1 MPDAR
6 GRAAGDAFYTLFPHA
21 TWGILHGFLGGDM
34 RVRRALP
41 LGALVVLTCSAASR
55 GAEESRLLAHSPTL
69 SKTQVV
75 FAYGGYLWSVPR
87 EGGDAR
93 QLTTGG
99 HEGAPVLSP
108 DGKWILFT
116 GQYDGNIDVFVIPAE
131 GGEPKRLTW
140 HPGADIA
147 DGWTPDGKKV
157 LFHSNRESYADFD
170 RVYTVPVEGGPAE
183 VLPMWRGE
191 AAWFSPDGGSI
202 AYVPNE
208 IWQTSWKRYRGGQ
221 STPIYIVRLSDL
233 ALEKVPRED
242 SNDKHPVWF
251 GDTVYFLSDR
261 SGPVTLFAYERKTRT
276 VKQVIDNKGL
286 DFKSLSAG
294 PDALVY
300 EQFGGIYIFNPS
312 SGKSAKVD
320 VRIAGDL
327 PSTRPHYEKV
337 ADRIQNAGISPSGAR
352 AVFEARGEI
361 FTVPADK
368 GDARN
373 LTHTPRV
380 AERDPAW
387 SPDGKSIAFFSD
399 ESGEYELHIVDQSGL
414 GAGKKINLGNPPS
427 FFYAPLWSPD
437 SKKIAYTDKRL
448 NLWYVDLEKGM
459 PVKVTTDR
467 FDDPTSTMN
476 ESWSPD
482 SKWLT
487 YSKFLGNHLRTVF
500 VYSLDAGKES
510 QITDGIS
517 DARYPVFD
525 KGGKWLLFAASTDV
539 GLSSGWL
546 DLSSFQHPILRN
558 IYAAALKKGDPSPVE
573 PQSDEEKTAEEKKDA
588 GGDKAKEADQRK
600 AGEKGKEGEKKKEEP
615 AKVVIDLDGIGQR
628 IVSLPMKAA
637 RYEGLDAGK
646 AGTLFLTEIVDVPRF
661 GQPNPATVSKFDF
674 TTRKTEPFLGGIRAF
689 AVSANGEKVLYRQ
702 GEGWFIAGTAAAP
715 KQGDGALKLDGME
728 TYVDPREEWNQM
740 YHEVWRIERDFL
752 YDPNLHGLNL
762 AATEKKY
769 SVYLKGLG
777 GRADLNY
784 LFDEMLGEITIG
796 HMFIAGGDTPKPNQ
810 VRGGLLGADYK
821 IENGRYRF
829 ARIYNG
835 ENWNPEL
842 HAPLTQP
849 GVDVKVG
856 DYLLEVEGRD
866 VRPPAEVY
874 SFFENTAGKQIKIRV
889 GPSPDGQDS
898 RQVTVVPLGSEF
910 ALRNRAWEEDNR
922 RKVDELSG
930 GKLAYVHVPDTAVG
944 GWLNFNRFYFA
955 QVDKQ
960 GAVIDERYNHG
971 GEVADYI
978 IDMLKRPLRNCAVS
992 REGEKFCSPLAQIYG
1007 PKTMIINEMS
1017 GSGGDALPWMFRQ
1030 DKVGPLVG
1038 TRTWG
1043 GLVGIYGY
1051 PPLMDGGLVT
1061 APRVAIYGLHGEWE
1075 VENHGIPPDI
1085 EVENDPASVAAGH
1098 DRQLERAVEV
1108 TMEALK
1114 NHAVV
1119 IPDHPPYPNYHKK

>member
-1 MPDAR
+1 
-6 GRAAGDAFYTLFPHA
+6 
-21 TWGILHGFLGGDM
+21 M

-108 DGKWILFT
+108 DGKWIAFT

-674 TTRKTEPFLGGIRAF
+674 TTRKTEPFLSGIRAF

>member
-1 MPDAR
+1 MAVV
-6 GRAAGDAFYTLFPHA
+6 
-21 TWGILHGFLGGDM
+21 I
-34 RVRRALP
+34 
-41 LGALVVLTCSAASR
+41 GALLALGWAGVTR
-55 GAEESRLLAHSPTL
+55 GAEETPLLAHSPTL

-75 FAYGGYLWSVPR
+75 FAYGEYLWSVPR

-99 HEGAPVLSP
+99 QEGAPVFSP
-108 DGKWILFT
+108 DGKWIAFT
-116 GQYDGNIDVFVIPAE
+116 GQYDGNVDVFVIPAE
-131 GGEPKRLTW
+131 GGEPMRLTW
-140 HPGADIA
+140 HPGVDIA
-147 DGWTPDGKKV
+147 TGWTPDGKKV
-157 LFHSNRESYADFD
+157 LFHSNRESHADFD
-170 RVYTVPVEGGPAE
+170 RLYTVPVEGGPAE

-191 AAWFSPDGGSI
+191 AACFSPDGTRI

-221 STPIYIVRLSDL
+221 TTPIYIVRLSDL
-233 ALEKVPRED
+233 ALEKVPRENW
-242 SNDKHPVWF
+242 NDKDPVWF

-261 SGPVTLFAYERKTRT
+261 NGPVTLFAYDTKAKT
-276 VKQVIDNKGL
+276 VKQVIDNQGL
-286 DFKSLSAG
+286 DFKALSAG

-300 EQFGGIYIFNPS
+300 EQFGGIYLFNPS

-320 VRIAGDL
+320 IRIAGDL

-337 ADRIQNAGISPSGAR
+337 ADRIDNAGISPSGAR

-361 FTVPADK
+361 FTVPAEK
-368 GDARN
+368 GDVRN
-373 LTHTPRV
+373 LTHTPAV
-380 AERDPAW
+380 ADRDPSW

-414 GAGKKINLGNPPS
+414 ASVKKINLGNPPS
-427 FFYAPLWSPD
+427 FFYGPLWSPD

-448 NLWYVDLEKGM
+448 NVWYVDVEKGV

-467 FDDPTSTMN
+467 YDDPTSTMN

-487 YSKFLGNHLRTVF
+487 YSKFLENHLRTVF
-500 VYSLDAGKES
+500 VYSLETGKES

-525 KGGKWLLFAASTDV
+525 RGGKWLIFAVSTDM

-546 DLSSFQHPILRN
+546 DLSSFQHPVLRN
-558 IYAAALKKGDPSPVE
+558 IYAAVLKKGNPSPVE
-573 PQSDEEKTAEEKKDA
+573 PQSDEEKAAEEKKDA
-588 GGDKAKEADQRK
+588 AGGDKGKEADNSK
-600 AGEKGKEGEKKKEEP
+600 EGEKGKEGEKKKEEP
-615 AKVVIDLDGIGQR
+615 VKVVIDFDGIGQR
-628 IVSLPMKAA
+628 IVSLPIKAA
-637 RYEGLDAGK
+637 RYEGLDTGK
-646 AGTLFLTEIVDVPRF
+646 AGTLFLAEIADVPRF
-661 GQPNPATVSKFDF
+661 EPTPITVSKFDF
-674 TTRKTEPFLGGIRAF
+674 TTRKTEPFLSGIRAF
-689 AVSANGEKVLYRQ
+689 GVSANGEKALYRQ
-702 GEGWFIAGTAAAP
+702 SEGWLIAGTAAAP
-715 KQGDGALKLDGME
+715 KPGEGALKLDGME
-728 TYVDPREEWNQM
+728 TYVDPRAEWNQM

-752 YDPNLHGLNL
+752 YDPNHHGLNIP
-762 AATEKKY
+762 AAEKKY

-796 HMFIAGGDTPKPNQ
+796 HMFIAGGDIPKPNQ

-835 ENWNPEL
+835 ENWNPDL
-842 HAPLTQP
+842 RAPLTQP

-889 GPSPDGQDS
+889 GTNADGKDS
-898 RQVTVVPLGSEF
+898 REVTVVPLPSEF

-955 QVDKQ
+955 QVGKQ
-960 GAVIDERYNHG
+960 AAVIDERYNHG

-978 IDMLKRPLRNCAVS
+978 IDMLKRPLRNCAIS

-1030 DKVGPLVG
+1030 DKIGPLVG
-1038 TRTWG
+1038 TKTWG

-1051 PPLMDGGLVT
+1051 PRLLDGGFVT
-1061 APRVAIYGLHGEWE
+1061 APRVAIYGLHGDWE
-1075 VENHGIPPDI
+1075 VENKGIPPDI

-1098 DRQLERAVEV
+1098 DRQLEKAVEV

-1114 NHAVV
+1114 KNPVL
-1119 IPDHPPYPNYHKK
+1119 IPDHPAYPNYHNYHEK